1 MRLKNLGELNKLYD
15 FKDTRILCEIFEQR
29 SAHLQ
34 KMFKFNP
41 KNVILPVLLAF
52 VFIEVKVNV
61 WLLFLLTLN
70 RLNFLRETFSFIG
83 HLFIAGI
90 VYLLDS
96 FIYCRKFHDKNSKI
110 MFFYEIYTPIFEKK

>member
-90 VYLLDS
+90 VYLFIA
-96 FIYCRKFHDKNSKI
+96 FIYLFQKVSRQKF
-110 MFFYEIYTPIFEKK
+110 